1 MTPRESVV
9 RLLLVE
15 DRVEDAERIS
25 SILRNGGM
33 AVRPTRAE
41 SEEHFE
47 TVIGQQSF
55 DLVVVGLEATLI
67 PMERVVDLVEASG
80 KDMPVIAVL
89 NELADA
95 PIRRAFDAGV
105 PRVAPRKH
113 AEILQFAISNAFA
126 AVESRRSVRRLQA
139 ALRETERRCD
149 ALIESSRDPIA
160 YIHEGMHIR
169 ANQAYLEMFGF
180 EEFEDVEGLSLLDLV
195 ASAHAEGFRQLLK
208 RLSKGEPPPKT
219 MQLTAQRSDGSS
231 FEAVMEFAQASYEAE
246 PCLQVI
252 FRQRSIDAEVVRELD
267 ELRQRD
273 QVTGLFNRQHFLIEV
288 DQIVGRAAEGE
299 KELALLLIEI
309 DNYASV
315 LSEIGLG
322 NTDLLLEACAG
333 RLRKVL
339 GDDHF
344 LARFGEHTFAA
355 RLQKSNHKKTQE
367 IAESTR
373 SAFDGKILEIGEKSM
388 SISVSLGAVQIG
400 ERIATTQQVLGKAA
414 QCVNTAVSMGGNRVE
429 LFDPAA
435 GDRAEEQRVME
446 RVREVEQALEQNSF
460 VLHFQPVLSLHGDP
474 GEAYEVLIRMKLPSG
489 ELVPPLAFLP
499 EAEEHGLTGRIDRWV
514 IGRALSLISDRHKAG
529 RDTTLFVNI
538 TTSSL
543 LDEQL
548 PGLIGKQI
556 AKFGIDGSKLVL
568 EIPESKVF
576 TNLRPAQEFQQA
588 LAKFN
593 VGLTLEQFGSGVNSF
608 QVLSHIDAR
617 YLRID
622 RSFMVDLAK
631 NAEHQKKIREIADR
645 ARDLGKKTIA
655 EFVQDAASMTVLFTS
670 SVNYVSGN
678 FLAAAGPEMNYEFG

>member
-15 DRVEDAERIS
+15 DRVEDAERIT

-41 SEEHFE
+41 SEEQLE
-47 TVIGQQSF
+47 TLIGQQSF
-55 DLVVVGLEATLI
+55 DLVLAGSQARQI
-67 PMERVVDLVEASG
+67 PMQRVVALVEASG
-80 KDMPVIAVL
+80 KDVPVIAVL
-89 NELADA
+89 NELSDA
-95 PIRRAFDAGV
+95 EVRRAFDAGV
-105 PRVAPRKH
+105 PRVAPREH
-113 AEILQFAISNAFA
+113 PEILQFSIANAFA
-126 AVESRRSVRRLQA
+126 AVESRRAVRRLQA

-180 EEFEDVEGLSLLDLV
+180 EEFEEVEGLSLLDLV
-195 ASAHAEGFRQLLK
+195 APAHADGFRQLLK

-219 MQLTAQRSDGSS
+219 MQLTAQRGDGSN
-231 FEAVMEFAQASYEAE
+231 FEAVMEFAQASYESE

-273 QVTGLFNRQHFLIEV
+273 QVTGLYNRQHFLAEV
-288 DQIVGRAAEGE
+288 DQTVGRAAEGA
-299 KELALLLIEI
+299 KDLGLLLIEI

-315 LSEIGLG
+315 LGEIGLG
-322 NTDLLLEACAG
+322 NTDNLLEACAL

-339 GDDHF
+339 GDEQA

-355 RLQKSNHKKTQE
+355 RLEKSHHKAT
-367 IAESTR
+367 AELADKVR
-373 SAFDGKILEIGEKSM
+373 AAFDGKILEIGEKSM
-388 SISVSLGAVQIG
+388 TISVSVGAVQIG
-400 ERIATTQQVLGKAA
+400 EKIATTQQVLSKAA
-414 QCVNTAVSMGGNRVE
+414 QCVNTAIAMGGNRVE

-460 VLHFQPVLSLHGDP
+460 VLHFQPVISLHGDP
-474 GEAYEVLIRMKLPSG
+474 GEAYEVLIRMRLPSG
-489 ELVPPLAFLP
+489 ELVPPLSFLP

-514 IGRALSLISDRHKAG
+514 IGRAMNLIAERHKAG
-529 RDTTLFVNI
+529 RDTTLFVNV
-538 TTSSL
+538 TTASL

-548 PGLIGKQI
+548 PGLIGRQI
-556 AKFGIDGSKLVL
+556 AKLGIDGSRLVL

-588 LAKFN
+588 LKRFH
-593 VGLTLEQFGSGVNSF
+593 VCLTLEQFGSGVNSF
-608 QVLSHIDAR
+608 QVLNHIDAD

-631 NAEHQKKIREIADR
+631 NTEHQKKIREIADR

-670 SVNYVSGN
+670 SVNFVSGN
-678 FLAAAGPEMNYEFG
+678 FLAAPGPEMNYEFG

>member
-25 SILRNGGM
+25 SLLRNGGM

-41 SEEHFE
+41 SDEQFE
-47 TVIGQQSF
+47 SLIGQQAF
-55 DLVVVGLEATLI
+55 DLVLAGAESKLI
-67 PMERVVDLVEASG
+67 PMERVVELVEASG
-80 KDMPVIAVL
+80 KDVPVIAVL
-89 NELADA
+89 GELSDA
-95 PIRRAFDAGV
+95 EIRRAFDAGI
-105 PRVAPRKH
+105 PRFAPRAH
-113 AEILQFAISNAFA
+113 PEMLQFSVSNVFA

-180 EEFEDVEGLSLLDLV
+180 EDFEEVEGLSLLDLV
-195 ASAHAEGFRQLLK
+195 APAHADGFRQLLK
-208 RLSKGEPPPKT
+208 RLSKGEPPPKS
-219 MQLTAQRSDGSS
+219 MQLTAQRGDGSN
-231 FEAVMEFAQASYEAE
+231 FEAVMEFAQASYEGE

-273 QVTGLFNRQHFLIEV
+273 QVTGLYNRQHFLAEV
-288 DQIVGRAAEGE
+288 DQTVARAAEGD
-299 KELALLLIEI
+299 KDLALLLIEI
-309 DNYASV
+309 DNYSSV

-322 NTDLLLEACAG
+322 NTDVLLEACAM
-333 RLRKVL
+333 RLREVL
-339 GDDHF
+339 GDEQS

-355 RLQKSNHKKTQE
+355 RL
-367 IAESTR
+367 TR
-373 SAFDGKILEIGEKSM
+373 STHHSTLESADAVRAAFDGRILEIGDSSM
-388 SISVSLGAVQIG
+388 TISVSVGAVQIG
-400 ERIATTQQVLGKAA
+400 EKIATTQQVLGKAA
-414 QCVNTAVSMGGNRVE
+414 QCVNTAISMGGNRIE

-435 GDRAEEQRVME
+435 GDRAEEQRIME
-446 RVREVEQALEQNSF
+446 RVREVELALENNSF
-460 VLHFQPVLSLHGDP
+460 VLHFQPVISLQGDA
-474 GEAYEVLIRMKLPSG
+474 GEAYEVLLRMRLPSG
-489 ELVPPLAFLP
+489 ELVPPLSFLP

-514 IGRALSLISDRHKAG
+514 IGRALNLIAERYKIR

-543 LDEQL
+543 LDDQL
-548 PGLIGKQI
+548 PGLIGRQI
-556 AKFGIDGSKLVL
+556 AKLGIDGSRLVL

-588 LAKFN
+588 LKRFH

-608 QVLSHIDAR
+608 QVLNHIDAD

-631 NAEHQKKIREIADR
+631 NTEHQKKIREIADR

-678 FLAAAGPEMNYEFG
+678 FLAPAGPEMNYEFG

>member
-15 DRVEDAERIS
+15 DRVEDAERIA

-33 AVRPTRAE
+33 AVRPTKAE
-41 SEEHFE
+41 SEDHFE

-55 DLVVVGLEATLI
+55 DLVVVGAEARLI
-67 PMERVVDLVEASG
+67 PMERVVELVEASG
-80 KDMPVIAVL
+80 KDVPIIAVL
-89 NELADA
+89 NELTDA
-95 PIRRAFDAGV
+95 NIQRAFDSGV
-105 PRVAPRKH
+105 PRVAPRAH
-113 AEILQFAISNAFA
+113 PEILQFSIANAFA

-139 ALRETERRCD
+139 SLRETERRCD

-180 EEFEDVEGLSLLDLV
+180 EEFEEVEGLSLLDLV
-195 ASAHAEGFRQLLK
+195 APAHAEEFRQLLK
-208 RLSKGEPPPKT
+208 RLTKGEPPPKT
-219 MQLTAQRSDGSS
+219 MQLTAQRGDGSA
-231 FEAVMEFAQASYEAE
+231 FEAVMEFAQASYEGE

-273 QVTGLFNRQHFLIEV
+273 QVTGLYNRQHFLAEV
-288 DQIVGRAAEGE
+288 DHTAARAAEGE

-315 LSEIGLG
+315 LAEIGLG
-322 NTDLLLEACAG
+322 NTDSLLEACAQ
-333 RLRKVL
+333 RLQKVL
-339 GDDHF
+339 GDEQV

-355 RLQKSNHKKTQE
+355 RLEKSNHKKT
-367 IAESTR
+367 AETADKVR
-373 SAFDGKILEIGEKSM
+373 AAFDGKILEIGEKSM
-388 SISVSLGAVQIG
+388 SIWVSLGAVQIG
-400 ERIATTQQVLGKAA
+400 ERIATTQQILGKAS
-414 QCVNTAVSMGGNRVE
+414 QCVNAAMSMGGNRVE

-435 GDRAEEQRVME
+435 GDRAEEQRIQE
-446 RVREVEQALEQNSF
+446 RVREIEQALENNSF
-460 VLHFQPVLSLHGDP
+460 VLHFQPVISLHGDP

-489 ELVPPLAFLP
+489 ELVPPLSFLP

-514 IGRALSLISDRHKAG
+514 IGRALALISERHKLR

-538 TTSSL
+538 TASSL
-543 LDEQL
+543 MDEQL
-548 PGLIGKQI
+548 PGLIGRQI
-556 AKFGIDGSKLVL
+556 AKLGIDGSRLVL

-576 TNLRPAQEFQQA
+576 TNLRPAQEFAQA
-588 LAKFN
+588 LKRFH

-608 QVLSHIDAR
+608 QVLNHIDADF
-617 YLRID
+617 LRID

-631 NAEHQKKIREIADR
+631 NTEHQKKIREIADR
-645 ARDLGKKTIA
+645 ARDLGKRTIA

-678 FLAAAGPEMNYEFG
+678 FLAPPGPEMNYEFG

>member
-15 DRVEDAERIS
+15 DRVEDAERIT

-41 SEEHFE
+41 SDEQFE
-47 TVIGQQSF
+47 TLIGQQSF
-55 DLVVVGLEATLI
+55 DLVVVGCNAKLI
-67 PMERVVDLVEASG
+67 PMERAVQLVEGSG
-80 KDMPVIAVL
+80 KDVPVIAVL
-89 NELADA
+89 DELSDA
-95 PIRRAFDAGV
+95 EIRRAFDAGV
-105 PRVAPRKH
+105 PRVAPRAH
-113 AEILQFAISNAFA
+113 PEILQFSIANAFA

-180 EEFEDVEGLSLLDLV
+180 EDFEEVEGLSLLDLV
-195 ASAHAEGFRQLLK
+195 APAHADGFRQLLK
-208 RLSKGEPPPKT
+208 RISKGEPPPKT
-219 MQLTAQRSDGSS
+219 MQLTAQRGDGSA
-231 FEAVMEFAQASYEAE
+231 FEAIMEFAQASYEGE

-273 QVTGLFNRQHFLIEV
+273 QVTGLFNRQHFLAEV
-288 DQIVGRAAEGE
+288 DQTVARAAEGE

-315 LSEIGLG
+315 LAEIGLG
-322 NTDLLLEACAG
+322 NTDALLEACAL

-339 GDDHF
+339 GDEQV

-355 RLQKSNHKKTQE
+355 RVQKSHHKAT
-367 IAESTR
+367 AELAEKVR
-373 SAFDGKILEIGEKSM
+373 GAFDGKILEIGEKSM
-388 SISVSLGAVQIG
+388 TISVSVGAVQIG
-400 ERIATTQQVLGKAA
+400 EKIATTQQVLGKAA
-414 QCVNTAVSMGGNRVE
+414 QCVNTALSMGGNRIE

-435 GDRAEEQRVME
+435 GDRAEEQRIME
-446 RVREVEQALEQNSF
+446 RVREVELALEENSF
-460 VLHFQPVLSLHGDP
+460 VLHFQPVISLHGDP
-474 GEAYEVLIRMKLPSG
+474 GEAYEVLLRMKLPSG
-489 ELVPPLAFLP
+489 ELVPPLSFLP

-514 IGRALSLISDRHKAG
+514 IGRALNLIAERYKMR

-538 TTSSL
+538 TTASL

-548 PGLIGKQI
+548 PGLIGRQI
-556 AKFGIDGSKLVL
+556 AKLGIDGSKLVL

-588 LAKFN
+588 LKRFH

-608 QVLSHIDAR
+608 QVLNHIDAD

-631 NAEHQKKIREIADR
+631 NVEHQKKIREIADR

-678 FLAAAGPEMNYEFG
+678 FLAPPGPEMNYDFG